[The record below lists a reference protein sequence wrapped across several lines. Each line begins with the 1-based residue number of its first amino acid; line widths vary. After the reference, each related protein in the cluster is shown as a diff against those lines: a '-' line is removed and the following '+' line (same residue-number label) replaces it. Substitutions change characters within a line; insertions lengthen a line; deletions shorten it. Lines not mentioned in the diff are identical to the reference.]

1 MQRQNSHD
9 SGVGNN
15 TEESRAC
22 HISADFSFFLPWA
35 KKTNFLPPIPSPP
48 LSSSPLPPFRSR
60 PLNRCKLPQWGL
72 VLSPSRQTIWCILES
87 KNAALVAAVFVDFP
101 KNKCNFMPE
110 NKLDIVRRVQFLT
123 GRRPM
128 RNFSRGA
135 VATIAQYGSRGSRRL
150 HCHEKK
156 CQVAPK
162 KVPIRCPKNDTL

>member
-1 MQRQNSHD
+1 MYKRQ
-9 SGVGNN
+9 
-15 TEESRAC
+15 
-22 HISADFSFFLPWA
+22 
-35 KKTNFLPPIPSPP
+35 
-48 LSSSPLPPFRSR
+48 SPLPPFRSR

-101 KNKCNFMPE
+101 MNKCNFMPK

-123 GRRPM
+123 GRRPV
-128 RNFSRGA
+128 RSFSRGA

-162 KVPIRCPKNDTL
+162 RCQFVVQKMTPSKVPNDTPKFGCRYGTFSLAPRRHAMNTEASIPVRCRSTSQ

>member
-1 MQRQNSHD
+1 VPLFFECLCYIVCVLRRI
-9 SGVGNN
+9 N
-15 TEESRAC
+15 TASLSVLGQKDE
-22 HISADFSFFLPWA
+22 
-35 KKTNFLPPIPSPP
+35 LPPSRP
-48 LSSSPLPPFRSR
+48 LPFLSSPLPMNLLFPPFRSR

-101 KNKCNFMPE
+101 KNKCNFMPK

-128 RNFSRGA
+128 RNFFRGA

>member
-22 HISADFSFFLPWA
+22 HISADFSFFSSLG

-87 KNAALVAAVFVDFP
+87 KNAVLVAAVFVDFP
-101 KNKCNFMPE
+101 MNKCNFMPK
-110 NKLDIVRRVQFLT
+110 NKLDIVRRVQFLQ
-123 GRRPM
+123 RAAPYEEF
-128 RNFSRGA
+128 FSWS
-135 VATIAQYGSRGSRRL
+135 SRH
-150 HCHEKK
+150 HC
-156 CQVAPK
+156 
-162 KVPIRCPKNDTL
+162 PIRKSWKSAPTLS